1 MAIVYPNAA
10 DYVAD
15 WINWSQ
21 NLGYKARAEQRA
33 IERHQAAMQDRAARR
48 SAIAKA
54 LDQEKAAQA
63 LQQDAFGRV
72 TEQTFQDMKGE
83 PYTRANPAFEAWNDP
98 EDPPVDV
105 MPNPTEKYQPTN
117 MDMWRASN
125 LLAAAQG
132 SKQPSASA
140 LIRALGGGSADE
152 GPIPPWDS
160 GKGLPFS
167 GKQDEA
173 YMSKAHD
180 LAQSSMA
187 QALADRDM
195 VASQENAYDELIK
208 PVLSR
213 NLLEG
218 AVKAGRQLGEHPGN
232 VFKEMLQ
239 YMKGGQMNPVLL
251 RNTGQE
257 KESSLSFMPEWTG
270 LGQPTP
276 MATPMPAT
284 AQQLAEMYTQIY
296 KARSGDQRHG
306 TL

>member
-63 LQQDAFGRV
+63 LQQAAFGRV

-173 YMSKAHD
+173 YMSKAHE
-180 LAQSSMA
+180 LEQS
-187 QALADRDM
+187 ALADRDM

-213 NLLEG
+213 NLWEG
-218 AVKAGRQLGEHPGN
+218 AVMAGRQLGEHPGN

>member
-1 MAIVYPNAA
+1 
-10 DYVAD
+10 
-15 WINWSQ
+15 
-21 NLGYKARAEQRA
+21 
-33 IERHQAAMQDRAARR
+33 
-48 SAIAKA
+48 
-54 LDQEKAAQA
+54 
-63 LQQDAFGRV
+63 
-72 TEQTFQDMKGE
+72 
-83 PYTRANPAFEAWNDP
+83 
-98 EDPPVDV
+98 
-105 MPNPTEKYQPTN
+105 
-117 MDMWRASN
+117 
-125 LLAAAQG
+125 
-132 SKQPSASA
+132 
-140 LIRALGGGSADE
+140 
-152 GPIPPWDS
+152 
-160 GKGLPFS
+160 
-167 GKQDEA
+167 
-173 YMSKAHD
+173 
-180 LAQSSMA
+180 MA

-213 NLLEG
+213 NLWEG
-218 AVKAGRQLGEHPGN
+218 AVMAGRQLGEHPGN